1 MAYKKK
7 SLGLAKTSELV
18 WCSSR
23 IPLAGHPLETELSNG
38 KRKIWGTEPYSSWWC
53 SETRNTNAKAC
64 IFGKAHWSVESFHR
78 EKLSLRWIALWFRK
92 IYCQS
97 SLSRG
102 RRSFVPKERLVHS
115 IYLCGWRSSRGNEWL
130 WRRVPFPT
138 NCGSTWWL
146 RIEINASPWDKE
158 DYFNRKQYYS
168 INLRGI
174 FNPQQHYQ
182 LSWKYLRCKGFIAC

>member
-1 MAYKKK
+1 MRLRGPKIAIISAVVFLLNLQKIVREITLRNPMFLREIMIDDFSWVWKPLISHLPSDDNSAKTRMAHKKK
-7 SLGLAKTSELV
+7 NLGLAKTSELV
-18 WCSSR
+18 WYSAR

-78 EKLSLRWIALWFRK
+78 EKLSLRWTALWFRK

-102 RRSFVPKERLVHS
+102 RRSFVPKAKTCSFDSLV
-115 IYLCGWRSSRGNEWL
+115 WL
-130 WRRVPFPT
+130 TKFKR
-138 NCGSTWWL
+138 
-146 RIEINASPWDKE
+146 
-158 DYFNRKQYYS
+158 
-168 INLRGI
+168 
-174 FNPQQHYQ
+174 
-182 LSWKYLRCKGFIAC
+182 

>member
-1 MAYKKK
+1 ME
-7 SLGLAKTSELV
+7 SEKFEEL
-18 WCSSR
+18 SR
-23 IPLAGHPLETELSNG
+23 ILRGVVVNKKHECESLYLWKSALV
-38 KRKIWGTEPYSSWWC
+38 
-53 SETRNTNAKAC
+53 C
-64 IFGKAHWSVESFHR
+64 IEFPR

-115 IYLCGWRSSRGNEWL
+115 IHLCGWRSSRGNEWL

-138 NCGSTWWL
+138 NCGSSWWL
-146 RIEINASPWDKE
+146 RIEINASPGNKE

-168 INLRGI
+168 INLKGI
-174 FNPQQHYQ
+174 FNPQEHYQ